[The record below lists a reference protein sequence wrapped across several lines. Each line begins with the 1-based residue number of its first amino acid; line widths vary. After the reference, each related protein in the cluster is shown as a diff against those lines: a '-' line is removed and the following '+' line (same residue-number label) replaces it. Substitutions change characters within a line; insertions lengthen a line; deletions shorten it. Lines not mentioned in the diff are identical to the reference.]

1 MWNWCSDKRICP
13 DSGTS
18 AMTHSRR
25 HFIRRGLTLGTAF
38 SSGLG
43 LTSHGQSPLRILVL
57 GGTGF
62 IGPHIVRYAVARG
75 HEVTI
80 FTRGRRRLNLPEVEH
95 LIGDRNDDHSAL
107 RGRSWDVILDNNTQD
122 YRWVQTS
129 TALLQDAARHYIFV
143 SSISAYD
150 IESFGY
156 DNRQTPLWEP
166 AVDEDF
172 RRIAPPRGWR
182 DGDDAQYGLMK
193 SLAEDIV
200 RDAFPGGN
208 TVVRPGLIVGPGDQ
222 TDRFTYWPVR
232 LDQGGMVLAPGNPDH
247 ATQIIDQRDLGEWIV
262 RLAENR
268 VSGDFNA
275 AGPDYRMSM
284 GSMLAAVGSVIDTD
298 YSLSWIPASFLEEQG
313 VSPWTDLPAWIP
325 GDPLSFVNI
334 ERAVSNGL
342 TFRPVAQ
349 TALDTLNWDKTR
361 PAEQR
366 QNRRAGLTRER
377 ERELLAAWAAR
388 SR

>member
-1 MWNWCSDKRICP
+1 M
-13 DSGTS
+13 
-18 AMTHSRR
+18 
-25 HFIRRGLTLGTAF
+25 
-38 SSGLG
+38 
-43 LTSHGQSPLRILVL
+43 
-57 GGTGF
+57 
-62 IGPHIVRYAVARG
+62 
-75 HEVTI
+75 
-80 FTRGRRRLNLPEVEH
+80 
-95 LIGDRNDDHSAL
+95 
-107 RGRSWDVILDNNTQD
+107 
-122 YRWVQTS
+122 
-129 TALLQDAARHYIFV
+129 
-143 SSISAYD
+143 
-150 IESFGY
+150 
-156 DNRQTPLWEP
+156 
-166 AVDEDF
+166 DEDF

-313 VSPWTDLPAWIP
+313 VSLWTDLPAWIP

-361 PAEQR
+361 QAEQR

-377 ERELLAAWAAR
+377 ERQLLAAWVAR